1 VSIPEKK
8 IINHAPFSTKDID
21 AMALQHPQVLHGTL
35 DNSSICEMFV
45 ATDDLRAPIQNQ
57 ETPWLDS

>member
-35 DNSSICEMFV
+35 DNSSI
-45 ATDDLRAPIQNQ
+45 LAPSVWNVVRCLLLLM
-57 ETPWLDS
+57 T